1 MSSTFMVLY
10 ASLMLALSIGMT
22 VWRLAGIRGKVAGQ
36 VDGMLGTCLLAS
48 GAFYVAVILPGSQ
61 LP

>member
-22 VWRLAGIRGKVAGQ
+22 AWRLAGAQGKVAGQ

-48 GAFYVAVILPGSQ
+48 GTLYVAVILPGAQ